1 MFELIIN
8 GLIGA
13 ASTTNLFFMFIGLV
27 AGAIIGCL
35 PGLSATMAMAILVPF
50 TFTMDPATGLVML
63 GAIFMGAM
71 FGGSISAI
79 LLNTPGTPAAVATT
93 FDGYPLT
100 LQGKSA
106 QALIAAATASSLGG
120 LIGAIMLLML
130 TPPLAAAALKF
141 GPAEYF
147 WLSIFGLTTIASLV
161 RGSMLKGLMAGMLGL
176 LISTVGIAP
185 VGGFPRF
192 TMGLSQLQI
201 GIHII
206 VALIGLFCIPEIIK
220 QLEKGIITYK
230 TEVSPIKSMF
240 EPVLAVLR
248 RPVNT
253 IRSGI
258 IGGLIGTL
266 PGAGANVGGLVAY
279 SEAKR
284 WSKTP
289 EEFGKGNMEGVVAS
303 ESANNSAV
311 SGSLVP
317 LLSLGIPG
325 APPVAI
331 LLGALLIHGIQPGP
345 KLFVDHAP
353 IVYTFMASL
362 VFASIILLP
371 VGLFGGKILAKLMD
385 TPLNLLLPS
394 IVFLCVIGTFA
405 VQNNYI
411 NVYIMLIFGL
421 IGYFT
426 DKIGLEAA
434 PIVLGLILGPI
445 AEQGL
450 VQSMLISRAYPG
462 GLVGMLF
469 TRPISIVLIILC
481 LISVSWPVIQKIR
494 ARKQKAQA
502 A

>member
-1 MFELIIN
+1 MVELIIDGMIN
-8 GLIGA
+8 A
-13 ASTTNLFFMFIGLV
+13 ASPMNLFFMFIGLV
-27 AGAIIGCL
+27 AGAVIGCL

-71 FGGSISAI
+71 FGGSVSAI

-93 FDGYPLT
+93 FDGYPMT
-100 LQGKSA
+100 TQGKSKE
-106 QALIAAATASSLGG
+106 ALIGAAVASSFGG
-120 LIGAIMLLML
+120 FIGAIMLLVL
-130 TPPLAAAALKF
+130 TPPLASAALKF
-141 GPAEYF
+141 GPPEYF
-147 WLSIFGLTTIASLV
+147 WLAIFGLTTIASLV
-161 RGSMLKGLMAGMLGL
+161 RASMLKGLMGGMLGL
-176 LISTVGIAP
+176 LISTIGIAP
-185 VGGFPRF
+185 VGGVPRF
-192 TMGLSQLQI
+192 TMGFSQLQI

-206 VALIGLFCIPEIIK
+206 VALIGLFCIPEVIK
-220 QLEKGIITYK
+220 QLERGILK
-230 TEVSPIKSMF
+230 LKSEVESEGSIMTPVIQVLKNPIN
-240 EPVLAVLR
+240 V
-248 RPVNT
+248 
-253 IRSGI
+253 IRSGV

-284 WSKTP
+284 WSHNA
-289 EEFGKGNMEGVVAS
+289 EQFGKGNIEGVIAS

-345 KLFVDHAP
+345 ELFVDYAS
-353 IVYTFMASL
+353 VAYTFMASL
-362 VFASIILLP
+362 AFASIILFP
-371 VGLFGGKILAKLMD
+371 VGLFGGKILARIMD
-385 TPLNLLLPS
+385 APINLLMPV
-394 IVFLCVIGTFA
+394 IVFLCIIGTFA
-405 VQNNYI
+405 VQNTYI

-421 IGYFT
+421 CGYIT

-450 VQSMLISRAYPG
+450 VQSMLISKAQG
-462 GLVGMLF
+462 GLAVMLF
-469 TRPISIVLIILC
+469 TRPISIVLIVLCIL
-481 LISVSWPVIQKIR
+481 SVSWPIIQRIKG
-494 ARKQKAQA
+494 K
-502 A
+502 